1 MIRLFVT
8 ILLCLLPP
16 ARSGDCDLGERGFKW
31 TGKTVK
37 AIRDCDML
45 RKRMTIHLN
54 EFTNKPNC
62 LTYISV
68 SMGYLSIQW
77 TNATLALHPERHG
90 GKLFFT
96 NPLSKTDS
104 CKTQTISIR
113 AKVFDLPIQFQT
125 TFVINPQNCTTATDV
140 SFHKYCYKQGRL

>member
-31 TGKTVK
+31 TGNTVK

-54 EFTNKPNC
+54 ELTNKPNC
-62 LTYISV
+62 LAYISV
-68 SMGYLSIQW
+68 SMGYVSLEW
-77 TNATLALHPERHG
+77 TNTTLGG
-90 GKLFFT
+90 GKLDFT

-113 AKVFDLPIQFQT
+113 AKVLDLPIQFQT
-125 TFVINPQNCTTATDV
+125 TFTINPQNCTTAPDV
-140 SFHKYCYKQGRL
+140 SFHKYCYEQGRL